1 MNLRPWTIADAD
13 NLAKYANNP
22 AIAKYLTN
30 AFPHPYTLEN
40 AQSFI
45 QMVASQNPTS
55 VFAIEI
61 DGEAVGSIGLHAQ
74 GDIMCKNMELGYFLG
89 EPFWGKG
96 IVTEAVRQMVAYGFQ
111 HFDITRI
118 YARPYGNN
126 LASQKVLEKAGFK
139 LEARIEKNIYKNG
152 EFLDELIYAVRK
164 QIV

>member
-1 MNLRPWTIADAD
+1 MNLRPWTLSDAE
-13 NLAKYANNP
+13 NLTKYANNP
-22 AIAKYLTN
+22 NVARFLTN
-30 AFPHPYTLEN
+30 AFPHPYTIEN

-45 QMVASQNPTS
+45 EMVSAQNPTS

-74 GDIMCKNMELGYFLG
+74 SDIMCKNMELGYFLG

-96 IVTEAVRQMVAYGFQ
+96 IVTEAVKQMVDYGFQ
-111 HFDITRI
+111 NFDITRI

-126 LASQKVLEKAGFK
+126 LASQKVLEKAGFT

-152 EFLDELIYAVRK
+152 EFLDELIYAIRK
-164 QIV
+164 

>member
-1 MNLRPWTIADAD
+1 MNLRPWTLSDAE

-22 AIAKYLTN
+22 NVARFLTN
-30 AFPHPYTLEN
+30 AFPHPYTIEN

-45 QMVASQNPTS
+45 EMVSAQNPTS

-74 GDIMCKNMELGYFLG
+74 SDIMCKNMELGYFLG

-96 IVTEAVRQMVAYGFQ
+96 IVTEAVKQMVDYGFQ
-111 HFDITRI
+111 NFDITRI

-126 LASQKVLEKAGFK
+126 LASQKVLEKAGFT

-152 EFLDELIYAVRK
+152 EFLDELIYAIRK
-164 QIV
+164 